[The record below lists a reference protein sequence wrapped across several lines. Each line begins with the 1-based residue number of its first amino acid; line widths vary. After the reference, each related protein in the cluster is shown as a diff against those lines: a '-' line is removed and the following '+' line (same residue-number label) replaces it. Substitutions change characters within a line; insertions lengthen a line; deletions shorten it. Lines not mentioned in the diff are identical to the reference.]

1 MVESMPGMQFIPND
15 LRMGDNT
22 ECGSFLILTGANMGG
37 KSTYL
42 KAAALTV
49 FLGQIGCFV
58 PCESATF
65 SMIDGIY
72 TRSYSFFF

>member
-1 MVESMPGMQFIPND
+1 MVENLPGMQFIPND
-15 LRMGDNT
+15 LVMRKDT
-22 ECGSFLILTGANMGG
+22 ENSGSFIVLTGANMGG

-49 FLGQIGCFV
+49 LMGQMGSFV

-65 SMIDGIY
+65 SMVDGIF
-72 TRSYSFFF
+72 TR